1 MNVGFIGLG
10 AMGLPM
16 ARRVLSAGHT
26 MYTTFHRRLE
36 PAGELRAMGA
46 TVLATPAEVAAV
58 ADVVITILPADAELR
73 EVVFGATGIL
83 RGVASG
89 KALIEMTSG
98 TALAMQEIAAAIERK
113 GGAVLDA
120 PVSGGTPAAEQGT
133 LTIMVGGDEA
143 LLERF
148 RPLLQA
154 MGTRILHVGKV
165 GQGKIVKIV
174 NQVMAAIH
182 LLTIGEAFALGIKNG
197 ADPDVLYEVI
207 KNSSGYSKMMDLRLP
222 GFLLEGS
229 FEPGFKLDL
238 MKKDVNLALESAKA
252 SSTPLLL
259 TSAAAQVFAAAS
271 AAGKGSNDFSAAA
284 QFLASLAGI
293 DLSKAKAKL
302 A

>member
-16 ARRVLSAGHT
+16 AKRVLGGGHK
-26 MYTTFHRRLE
+26 MYTTFHRRRQ
-36 PAGELRAMGA
+36 PARELGAMGA
-46 TVLATPAEVAAV
+46 EVLQSPCEVAQA
-58 ADVVITILPADAELR
+58 ADVVITILPADAELK
-73 EVVFGATGIL
+73 ETVFGKAGIL
-83 RGVASG
+83 NGFSNG
-89 KALIEMTSG
+89 KVLIEMTSG
-98 TALAMQEIAAAIERK
+98 TALAMQEVDEAIRTK
-113 GGAVLDA
+113 GGSVLDA

-143 LLERF
+143 LLERC
-148 RPLLQA
+148 RPLLQG
-154 MGTRILHVGKV
+154 MGTRIGHV
-165 GQGKIVKIV
+165 GQGKVVKIV
-174 NQVMAAIH
+174 NQMMAAIH

-197 ADPDVLYEVI
+197 ADPAILYEVI
-207 KNSSGYSKMMDLRLP
+207 KTSSGYSKMMDLRLP

-229 FEPGFKLDL
+229 FQPGFKLDL

>member
-1 MNVGFIGLG
+1 MNVGFVGLG

-16 ARRVLSAGHT
+16 AKRVLGGGHT
-26 MYTTFHRRLE
+26 MYTTVHRRRE
-36 PAGELRAMGA
+36 PAEELRAMGA
-46 TVLATPAEVAAV
+46 AILATPGEVATA
-58 ADVVITILPADAELR
+58 ADVVITILPADTELK
-73 EVVFGATGIL
+73 EVVFGTTGIL
-83 RGVASG
+83 DAMTNG
-89 KALIEMTSG
+89 KVLIEMTSG
-98 TALAMQEIAAAIERK
+98 TALAMQEIAAAVGSK
-113 GGAVLDA
+113 GGSVLDA

-133 LTIMVGGDEA
+133 LTIMVGGDQP

-148 RPLLQA
+148 RPLLQT
-154 MGTRILHVGKV
+154 MGTRILRVGKV

-174 NQVMAAIH
+174 NQMMAAIH

-207 KNSSGYSKMMDLRLP
+207 KSSSGYSKMMDLRLP

-259 TSAAAQVFAAAS
+259 TSAVAQVFAAAS
-271 AAGKGSNDFSAAA
+271 AAGKGSKDFSAAA
-284 QFLASLAGI
+284 QFLADQGGV
-293 DLSKAKAKL
+293 DLSQAKTRSA
-302 A
+302 